1 MARLLRP
8 LRVMFLTAHPLL
20 RHCWPWFTAFRALLA
35 DARGD
40 AAVEYIALI
49 GTIALPAI
57 AAFTAAGKAIVHD
70 YTTLQNILSMPLP

>member
-1 MARLLRP
+1 MH
-8 LRVMFLTAHPLL
+8 LTAHPIL
-20 RHCWPWFTAFRALLA
+20 RRGRRFAAFPALLA

-57 AAFTAAGKAIVHD
+57 VAFTAAGKAIVRE
-70 YTTLQNILSMPLP
+70 YTILQNILSMPLP